1 MMDLHRL
8 NELVEKLSR
17 LGDTGDAVVER
28 ADLIKDCTA
37 ADLEWLAK
45 EFERRAWKENE
56 VAFALRRIQ
65 IDRK

>member
-1 MMDLHRL
+1 MDLDRL
-8 NELVEKLSR
+8 IELVEKLSR
-17 LGDTGDAVVER
+17 LGDTGDAVVDR

-45 EFERRAWKENE
+45 EFERRAWRENE

-65 IDRK
+65 VDRR